1 MIVVDASVALAW
13 VLSDTEE
20 RLRYSAQVAAAG
32 MAGDKLIAPAVFP
45 AEIAYVLLKKGRGAK
60 WGAAKIAEYAEVID
74 LFRVELYE
82 APQSIAARVRFAI
95 RHHVQGYDALYLA
108 LAMSTGAILATSDA
122 GMRIAAAVARVKVF
136 VL

>member
-1 MIVVDASVALAW
+1 M
-13 VLSDTEE
+13 
-20 RLRYSAQVAAAG
+20 
-32 MAGDKLIAPAVFP
+32 
-45 AEIAYVLLKKGRGAK
+45 

-74 LFRVELYE
+74 LFRVALYE

-108 LAMSTGAILATSDA
+108 LAMSTDAVLATSDA
-122 GMRIAAAVARVKVF
+122 GMRTAAAAASVKVF